1 MAQRKQLT
9 WSELRVGLFVLVG
22 LLILA
27 VGIFYVTGAGFFG
40 PKYRIKTYLPE
51 VSGLSTGAPVRLDG
65 VEIGNVDQI
74 RLVPR
79 EPGKAPERL
88 HNIEVGM
95 RIDRKYQ
102 TDILTDSAASLVTEG
117 LLGNRYVTITRGYT
131 GVPLKEGQAVP
142 GTEEKA
148 IKEVVER
155 SADVLSN
162 LQALSDDIKD
172 LINGVQRG
180 RGTLGK
186 LLTDE
191 KVYNHLN
198 SILDKGDQI
207 VSNVQA
213 GQGTIGKLFTSDDTA
228 VKANQALD
236 QINTILADLRAQK
249 GTMGKLLYDP
259 TLYDQA
265 KEALTNGNAVLGDV
279 RAGKGSLGK
288 LATDE
293 TLYNKLRDA
302 SSNVSEATAKLNQ
315 NSNTAGK
322 LFSDPQLYDNLT
334 GVTGDMRKLI
344 GDFRTNPK
352 KFLHIKLSLF

>member
-22 LLILA
+22 LMVLA
-27 VGIFYVTGAGFFG
+27 VGIFYVTGASFG
-40 PKYRIKTYLPE
+40 NKYRIKTYLPE
-51 VSGLSTGAPVRLDG
+51 VSGLATGAPVRLDG
-65 VEIGNVDQI
+65 VDIGNVNQI

-79 EPGKAPERL
+79 EPGKIPERM
-88 HNIEVGM
+88 HNIEVVM
-95 RIDRKYQ
+95 RIDQKYHN
-102 TDILTDSAASLVTEG
+102 DILTDSAASLVTEG
-117 LLGNRYVTITRGYT
+117 LLGNRYVNITRGYT

-142 GTEEKA
+142 GAEEKA

-162 LQALSDDIKD
+162 LQALSADIED
-172 LINGVQRG
+172 LVHGVQRG

-191 KVYNHLN
+191 QAYNHLS
-198 SILDKGDQI
+198 SILTKGDQI

-213 GQGTIGKLFTSDDTA
+213 GQGTVGKLFMTDDTS
-228 VKANQALD
+228 VKADKALD

-279 RAGKGSLGK
+279 RAGKGTLGK

-302 SSNVSEATAKLNQ
+302 SSNVAEASAKLNQ
-315 NSNTAGK
+315 NTNTAGK

>member
-27 VGIFYVTGAGFFG
+27 AGIFYVTGAGFFG

-65 VEIGNVDQI
+65 VEVGNVDQI

-79 EPGKAPERL
+79 EPGKSPERM

-102 TDILTDSAASLVTEG
+102 NDILTDSAASLVTEG

-155 SADVLSN
+155 SADVLTN
-162 LQALSDDIKD
+162 LQALSDDVED
-172 LINGVQRG
+172 LVHGVQRG

-191 KVYNHLN
+191 QAYNHLS
-198 SILDKGDQI
+198 SILTKGDQI

-213 GQGTIGKLFTSDDTA
+213 GQGTVGKLIMTDDTS
-228 VKANQALD
+228 VKADKALD

-279 RAGKGSLGK
+279 RAGKGTLGK

-293 TLYNKLRDA
+293 TLFNKLRDA
-302 SSNVSEATAKLNQ
+302 SSNVAEASAKLNQ
-315 NSNTAGK
+315 NTNTAGK
-322 LFSDPQLYDNLT
+322 LFSDPQLYENLT